1 MTECLGKSL
10 RCLYIVTG
18 GKRVRR
24 IEAYSHPALILYL
37 IYNIGDLLEGISQVR
52 ALPRRI
58 LYHGTYATRLSQRDI
73 DRLGDARQA
82 GIHLHLPQMASGMEI
97 QHFQSQL
104 LAACH
109 LVQKSVTG
117 FLQSLGVRVPQI
129 DQIAIVR
136 QDTSR
141 IVTVRF
147 TPLLK

>member
-1 MTECLGKSL
+1 MTECLGKPL

-24 IEAYSHPALILYL
+24 IEAYSYPALILYL
-37 IYNIGDLLEGISQVR
+37 IYNIGDLLEGISSSSLAPPYSLSR
-52 ALPRRI
+52 
-58 LYHGTYATRLSQRDI
+58 TYATRLSQRDI

-97 QHFQSQL
+97 QHSVPV
-104 LAACH
+104 ARS
-109 LVQKSVTG
+109 VSSRPESVTG
-117 FLQSLGVRVPQI
+117 FLQSLGVWVPQI

>member
-37 IYNIGDLLEGISQVR
+37 IYNIGDLLERVAEIRS
-52 ALPRRI
+52 LSRRVLDHRRHAAGLI
-58 LYHGTYATRLSQRDI
+58 QRDI